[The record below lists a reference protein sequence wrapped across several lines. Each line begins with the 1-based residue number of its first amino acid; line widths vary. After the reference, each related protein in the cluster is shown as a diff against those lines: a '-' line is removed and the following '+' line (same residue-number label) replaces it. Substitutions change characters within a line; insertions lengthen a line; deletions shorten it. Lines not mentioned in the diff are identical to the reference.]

1 MRIGTFQSLSS
12 RVNSVLEQQNRMSNL
27 HMQATS
33 GRRDTRL
40 SDLGAEAG
48 RLVDVGTERAGI
60 VAAMDALKGLART
73 VGATDAALG
82 NLEEIG
88 QRARAMLVQAMG
100 LANPKVDLY
109 QVSAQARAMLDD
121 ALNVLNRQ
129 SEGRFLFNDIAP
141 DIPPAAFRDEW
152 TVAFNRTAP
161 ATVISVAFA
170 DGLSVSAPVATTGG
184 TIDAGATADN
194 LRDALAE
201 AGRLGALV
209 EIRADTDA
217 LYLLGNIGDATPGGV
232 VSIATDPPGGIET
245 AIRNTRERADIDVRT
260 VDYAT
265 SDGGREALP
274 RRVSGGIALAAT
286 VRVDEPAVEKLV
298 RALRQLENADMQGPD
313 GPRLAAQAN
322 ALLVESLEDFGG
334 LRAMVGLRAQEVE
347 QLQSSFEIA
356 LIGAEST
363 SSEIRDVDVAEL
375 MSKIASQQVQLEAAY
390 MMLSKFGELSLVNHM
405 R

>member
-170 DGLSVSAPVATTGG
+170 DGLSVSAP
-184 TIDAGATADN
+184 
-194 LRDALAE
+194 E

>member
-1 MRIGTFQSLSS
+1 
-12 RVNSVLEQQNRMSNL
+12 
-27 HMQATS
+27 
-33 GRRDTRL
+33 
-40 SDLGAEAG
+40 
-48 RLVDVGTERAGI
+48 
-60 VAAMDALKGLART
+60 
-73 VGATDAALG
+73 
-82 NLEEIG
+82 
-88 QRARAMLVQAMG
+88 
-100 LANPKVDLY
+100 
-109 QVSAQARAMLDD
+109 MLDD